1 MVRLN
6 HWGYCH
12 NYQPFN
18 FYSFNFQIT
27 PKINDNSS
35 VETQIDISITII
47 TIMTM
52 MPVRQ
57 FGSTIIRAD
66 MRHIH
71 PAALS
76 WNHWTCHAFVHRGHD
91 TPACS
96 TSHTSSQK
104 YSLDTRHNPIVRK
117 PFSHSI
123 RIYHNSSWEP
133 QRSFSNSSE
142 EKYAILRNKNDGELA
157 ARHFHGLNS
166 NRRTDPEI
174 YDGKV
179 RHLSF
184 TPQGI
189 LDASPKSLQP
199 YLRLIRFDKPI
210 GMVHIH
216 VVLSGMIDWDKTKL
230 KSIVKR

>member
-1 MVRLN
+1 
-6 HWGYCH
+6 
-12 NYQPFN
+12 
-18 FYSFNFQIT
+18 
-27 PKINDNSS
+27 
-35 VETQIDISITII
+35 
-47 TIMTM
+47 

-76 WNHWTCHAFVHRGHD
+76 WNHWTCHAFVHRRRD
-91 TPACS
+91 SPACS
-96 TSHTSSQK
+96 TLHISSQR
-104 YSLDTRHNPIVRK
+104 YSQDQRHNPIVRK
-117 PFSHSI
+117 PFSHSL
-123 RIYHNSSWEP
+123 RINHNSSWELP
-133 QRSFSNSSE
+133 QRSFYNSSE
-142 EKYAILRNKNDGELA
+142 EGYAILSNKKDGELA
-157 ARHFHGLNS
+157 ARCFHGMNS
-166 NRRTDPEI
+166 KRPTDTEEI

-189 LDASPKSLQP
+189 LDASPKTLQP

-216 VVLSGMIDWDKTKL
+216 VVLH
-230 KSIVKR
+230 V